1 MPQTVYTSSVAG
13 LGAAH
18 PIRCL
23 VADGQPVILQ
33 AVTELLE
40 SGGFEVV
47 AQAGDGEEALAKIKS
62 MTPAIAVIALVMPQL
77 SGIEVARIVGDQ
89 TAIVLFTRHGDQAL
103 LTEAIDA
110 GVRAYVLKEASPAS
124 LLRAVETVAAGGTY
138 IDPGLA
144 DTVVQAAAKLA
155 ALTKRE
161 REVLRLLADG
171 KSNEEAGKALFIA
184 PETVRTYIQRAMQ
197 KLDADTRTQAVAT
210 ALRQQLIA

>member
-1 MPQTVYTSSVAG
+1 MTG
-13 LGAAH
+13 LRAAQ

-23 VADGQPVILQ
+23 VADGQPVILK

-40 SGGFEVV
+40 SGVFEVV
-47 AQAGDGEEALAKIKS
+47 AQAGDGDEALAKIKS
-62 MTPAIAVIALVMPQL
+62 MTPAIAVIALAMPGL
-77 SGIEVARIVGDQ
+77 SGIEVARNVGER
-89 TAIVLFTRHGDQAL
+89 TAIVLFTGHGDRAL

-110 GVRAYVLKEASPAS
+110 GVRAYVLKEAPLAS
-124 LLRAVETVAAGGTY
+124 LLQAVETVAAGGTY
-138 IDPGLA
+138 VDPALA
-144 DTVVQAAAKLA
+144 GTVVRAATKLA

-184 PETVRTYIQRAMQ
+184 PETVRTYIQRAMY

-210 ALRQQLIA
+210 ALRESLIA